1 MTEGRKESHRESV
14 VRPPAQARR
23 EVCRHTRVLAAGYCP
38 DCRGGFW
45 IEVQAP
51 AGSRS
56 QGTYPAGGFHLRRAY
71 GRSSTRES
79 AGLQNQWLQ
88 VRFLPSMRSTTLRG
102 ERACVLTNAQ
112 RNTKERGRPP
122 CRRASRPR
130 ACPGCPVVPGR
141 AAPGLLAPTGRA
153 TPLQGEGFPVRIR
166 GGPRSRSGMSRKGQ
180 RA

>member
-14 VRPPAQARR
+14 VRPPARARR

-38 DCRGGFW
+38 DRRGGFW

-56 QGTYPAGGFHLRRAY
+56 QGTRPAGGFHLRRAY

-102 ERACVLTNAQ
+102 ERACELTNAQ
-112 RNTKERGRPP
+112 RNTNKRQAALRALVAPGGPARLPGRPRP
-122 CRRASRPR
+122 GSPWAAS
-130 ACPGCPVVPGR
+130 
-141 AAPGLLAPTGRA
+141 
-153 TPLQGEGFPVRIR
+153 
-166 GGPRSRSGMSRKGQ
+166 SNW
-180 RA
+180 

>member
-14 VRPPAQARR
+14 VRPPAQAGR
-23 EVCRHTRVLAAGYCP
+23 EVCRHTRVLAAGHCP
-38 DCRGGFW
+38 DRRGGFW

-56 QGTYPAGGFHLRRAY
+56 QGTRPAGGFHLRRGY

-112 RNTKERGRPP
+112 RNTKERGRLP
-122 CRRASRPR
+122 CGARRARR

-141 AAPGLLAPTGRA
+141 AALGLLAPTGRA
-153 TPLQGEGFPVRIR
+153 TPLQGEGCQFESDAVHERDV
-166 GGPRSRSGMSRKGQ
+166 
-180 RA
+180 A

>member
-1 MTEGRKESHRESV
+1 
-14 VRPPAQARR
+14 VRAGR
-23 EVCRHTRVLAAGYCP
+23 EVCRHTRVLAAGHCP
-38 DCRGGFW
+38 DRRGGFW

-56 QGTYPAGGFHLRRAY
+56 QGTHPAGGFHLRRAY

-112 RNTKERGRPP
+112 RNIKERGRPSR
-122 CRRASRPR
+122 RRASRPR

-141 AAPGLLAPTGRA
+141 AAPGLLAPIGRA
-153 TPLQGEGFPVRIR
+153 TPLQGGGFPVRIR
-166 GGPRSRSGMSRKGQ
+166 GGPPAGHSRVVRRVLWEHEIGGSIPPGQ
-180 RA
+180 TGVL